1 MSASLRTPGIPEPS
15 RSARCDR
22 TRGTAPGLF
31 AFPMIALLSFAL
43 LAATPDSTVDAST
56 AAAAQQTLLHYVS
69 PFDET
74 ADASLWSFAWADL
87 NGDGLKDAL
96 AFSRDEDW
104 CGSSGC
110 TLLVLE
116 AIPKED
122 QEELGPFHVAAEVA
136 VVAGPVRLL
145 DSRHHGWADLSVVD
159 EDGRTVR
166 LAFDG
171 ESYPFSPVSGTAS
184 PSEAGTVLFATAN

>member
-1 MSASLRTPGIPEPS
+1 
-15 RSARCDR
+15 
-22 TRGTAPGLF
+22 
-31 AFPMIALLSFAL
+31 MIALLSFVL
-43 LAATPDSTVDAST
+43 LAAAPDSTVDAPT

-69 PFDET
+69 PFDAT

-87 NGDGLKDAL
+87 NGDGLKDAV

-116 AIPKED
+116 AVPKED

-136 VVAGPVRLL
+136 VVAGPVQLL
-145 DSRHHGWADLSVVD
+145 ASRHHGWADLSVVD
-159 EDGRTVR
+159 EVGRTVR

-171 ESYPFSPVSGTAS
+171 ESYPFSPAAGTAS
-184 PSEAGTVLFATAN
+184 PSEEGTVLFSATN